1 MLQSCFSSFLYSV
14 VLYEPLKDETI
25 ISALNSIT
33 TQANTYFGDT
43 KEEED
48 FRSRYAYELR
58 KKRQCSLNNYY
69 GNDEL
74 LEERKQVNQQ
84 QMKTPGRK
92 GEAIKNEE
100 IIKEISRRLL
110 SHHT

>member
-1 MLQSCFSSFLYSV
+1 M
-14 VLYEPLKDETI
+14 KNETI
-25 ISALNSIT
+25 ISAPNSIT
-33 TQANTYFGDT
+33 AQTNAYFEDT
-43 KEEED
+43 KEEGD
-48 FRSRYAYELR
+48 FRLRYASELR
-58 KKRQCSLNNYY
+58 KKRQCGLNSYY

-100 IIKEISRRLL
+100 INKEISRRLL
-110 SHHT
+110 SHPTQF

>member
-1 MLQSCFSSFLYSV
+1 M
-14 VLYEPLKDETI
+14 KDETI

-33 TQANTYFGDT
+33 VQVNTYFGDT
-43 KEEED
+43 KKEED

-58 KKRQCSLNNYY
+58 KKRQCGLNNYY

-92 GEAIKNEE
+92 GEAIKYEE
-100 IIKEISRRLL
+100 INKEISRRLL

>member
-1 MLQSCFSSFLYSV
+1 
-14 VLYEPLKDETI
+14 LKNETI
-25 ISALNSIT
+25 ISALSYIT
-33 TQANTYFGDT
+33 AQTNAYFEGT
-43 KEEED
+43 KEEGD
-48 FRSRYAYELR
+48 FRLRYANELR
-58 KKRQCSLNNYY
+58 KKRQCGLNNYY

-100 IIKEISRRLL
+100 INKEISRRLL
-110 SHHT
+110 SHPTQF